1 MPPPVRLGLSLTLF
15 DPGKST
21 KYSLPS
27 KYTELHKNIF
37 FSLKKPVIFF
47 KLQDLGPDTHGN
59 EFTYYEWAG
68 YLAQSVGFFI
78 L

>member
-27 KYTELHKNIF
+27 KCTELHKSIF
-37 FSLKKPVIFF
+37 YKEACHFF

-59 EFTYYEWAG
+59 EFT
-68 YLAQSVGFFI
+68 
-78 L
+78 